1 MHICNIFGHIQG
13 SHVLIIDRGKGVPSF
28 DEMMDIAL
36 VEVDFDDPTTNV
48 RGRRALAIAKPTP
61 RGYWPRRSTINLTT
75 RVCFL
80 RANEEQ
86 ARNWDCNLDIA
97 NIRWKLYWSR
107 WGSVT
112 PLSGRWTQTKYAK
125 LQLWRTFNLNK
136 TQSLNDALRAVYME
150 EEGGISWPLV
160 EGSEINPISCFPT
173 HTDSKNSLYLCISKL
188 HGPGPIIRWRST

>member
-1 MHICNIFGHIQG
+1 MVKEIQSSHTQYKLIVMHAND
-13 SHVLIIDRGKGVPSF
+13 SVLPSGCFLIRGWWLNDRGKGVPSF

-36 VEVDFDDPTTNV
+36 VAVDFDDPTTNV

-80 RANEEQ
+80 RAIEEQ

-136 TQSLNDALRAVYME
+136 TQ
-150 EEGGISWPLV
+150 
-160 EGSEINPISCFPT
+160 
-173 HTDSKNSLYLCISKL
+173 K
-188 HGPGPIIRWRST
+188 